1 MHDLLSTF
9 EEHTVYAN
17 TTQQKIPKAQNGV
30 IGAESYQ
37 DRLVEEIAG
46 GEEIWD
52 QQLEQL

>member
-52 QQLEQL
+52 Q